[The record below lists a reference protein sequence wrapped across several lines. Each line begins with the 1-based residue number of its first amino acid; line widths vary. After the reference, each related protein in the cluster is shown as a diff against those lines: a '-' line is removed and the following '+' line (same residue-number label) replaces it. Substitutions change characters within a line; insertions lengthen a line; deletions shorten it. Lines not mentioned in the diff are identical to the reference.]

1 MSGARP
7 RGGRRVPANPP
18 FPELPWFQRLNV
30 LDVVLVIFLLAVV
43 FSAGTLAGSG
53 RPVNYWEGLT
63 RVVGR
68 FFPPDWSVT
77 GSTLRALGETVQIAV
92 MATFFSVLISIPLAA
107 AGARRLAPLALVAAV
122 RMLMN
127 AIRTIPSLIWA
138 VIAVAV
144 VGANPLAG
152 VVALTFYSMG
162 YLGKFFSDAFESVDL
177 DVAEGLKAIGA
188 GPVQCFQH
196 GVWPHAKPL
205 IWSSSLW
212 MLEYNIRSAAI
223 IGYVGAGG
231 IGVQLHAYA
240 EYGWWSKFATVL
252 IFILVLVTLLD
263 LLGEWVRKRVT
274 KRLQKP
280 LAE

>member
-1 MSGARP
+1 MSGGDSEPKRP
-7 RGGRRVPANPP
+7 VDPP
-18 FPELPWFQRLNV
+18 FPNLPWFRRLNV
-30 LDVVLVIFLLAVV
+30 LDMVLVIFVLAVV
-43 FSAGTLAGSG
+43 WSSGTLSGSG
-53 RPVNYWEGLT
+53 RTVNYWEGFV

-77 GSTLRALGETVQIAV
+77 GTTLQALSETVQIAV
-92 MATFFSVLISIPLAA
+92 MATFFSVLISVPLAA
-107 AGARRLAPLALVAAV
+107 AGARRLAPLPLVATV
-122 RMLMN
+122 RMVMN

-152 VVALTFYSMG
+152 VIALTFYSIG

-177 DVAEGLKAIGA
+177 DVAEGLKAMGA
-188 GPVQCFQH
+188 SPLQAFQH

-240 EYGWWSKFATVL
+240 EYGRWSKFATVL

-263 LLGEWVRKRVT
+263 LLGEWVRKQVT
-274 KRLQKP
+274 KRLSRP
-280 LAE
+280 LSG